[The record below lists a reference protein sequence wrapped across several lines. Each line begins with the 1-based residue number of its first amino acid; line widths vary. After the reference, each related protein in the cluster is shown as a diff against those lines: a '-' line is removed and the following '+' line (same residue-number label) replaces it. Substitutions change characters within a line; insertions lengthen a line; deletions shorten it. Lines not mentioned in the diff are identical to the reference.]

1 MSNIVEA
8 VKKNLDLTQNKTLNV
23 LIYEAFRKTIILGDI
38 PAGTRIN
45 EKVFAEELNISRTPI
60 RLAMKQLVNEKL
72 VEHIP
77 KAGIVVKGIRIKDA
91 YEIYDIRKSLD
102 TLATIK
108 AMNQMTEADFQE
120 LQTLLEQ
127 GEQYNEADE
136 IELVLKNFSDFNA
149 FIYEKSQMPRL
160 KSIVLELQAYH
171 VYFRD
176 IAIRSTKRRD
186 KALEEHWLIFRGM
199 KTKNVEQITLI
210 THEHLDRSLQFILAE
225 MERRQI
231 D

>member
-1 MSNIVEA
+1 M
-8 VKKNLDLTQNKTLNV
+8 KPLKNLDLTQNKTLNV

-149 FIYEKSQMPRL
+149 FIYEKV
-160 KSIVLELQAYH
+160 KC
-171 VYFRD
+171 
-176 IAIRSTKRRD
+176 
-186 KALEEHWLIFRGM
+186 
-199 KTKNVEQITLI
+199 
-210 THEHLDRSLQFILAE
+210 LA
-225 MERRQI
+225 
-231 D
+231 

>member
-1 MSNIVEA
+1 MKPLKIF
-8 VKKNLDLTQNKTLNV
+8 DLTQNKTLNV

-60 RLAMKQLVNEKL
+60 RLAMKQLVNENLSNIFLKL
-72 VEHIP
+72 ESSSKVF
-77 KAGIVVKGIRIKDA
+77 VSKDA

-120 LQTLLEQ
+120 LQKTLLEQ

-136 IELVLKNFSDFNA
+136 IELVLKISLISTHLSMKKSNA
-149 FIYEKSQMPRL
+149 RL
-160 KSIVLELQAYH
+160 KSIVLELQAYL

-199 KTKNVEQITLI
+199 KTKMSNKS
-210 THEHLDRSLQFILAE
+210 R
-225 MERRQI
+225 
-231 D
+231 

>member
-160 KSIVLELQAYH
+160 KSIVLELQAYL

-210 THEHLDRSLQFILAE
+210 MHEHLDRSLQFILAE